1 MDHIGYTLHSFIESS
16 LLGNVVHNHKFN
28 RVQTRLAR
36 RCVLDNLD
44 GTLTANG
51 EPNTVALVKSSDD
64 AGISDKTST
73 ARDLITSVT
82 TGV

>member
-16 LLGNVVHNHKFN
+16 LLCHVVHSHKFN
-28 RVQTRLAR
+28 RIQTRPAR
-36 RCVLDNLD
+36 RCVLDDLD

-64 AGISDKTST
+64 AGISDKAST
-73 ARDLITSVT
+73 ARDLRKSVT